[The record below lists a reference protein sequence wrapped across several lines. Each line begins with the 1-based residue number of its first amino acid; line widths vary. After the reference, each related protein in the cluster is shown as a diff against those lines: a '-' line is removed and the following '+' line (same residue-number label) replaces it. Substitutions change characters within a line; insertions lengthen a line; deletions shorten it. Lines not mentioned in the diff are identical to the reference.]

1 MEPEDFEQ
9 EETQKDDPSADG
21 EAGVD
26 GTAPERNNAGADDAV
41 SRAEMGALSEDGS
54 LTDSSEAEQPKDET
68 AGPSDE
74 GEETISDSTEYDEQP
89 ETAAIPDVTKPE
101 GDVGDSAPDDQE
113 GPQGEPERHA
123 EPDWA
128 TAEVAEDAGAVEE
141 AEEEAEPA
149 EVARRKIVL
158 RLPSRKM
165 TVSVAAGLVAG
176 LLVAGWLTSVRARRL
191 RMLAGLSDTDGGL
204 LTPLDRAKKLIDEER
219 YGEAHEL
226 VEAFLEETPPSAER
240 SEGLFLLAHTMQAL
254 EQEHPTPTAYTE
266 AREAYRKAIETD
278 PSNPRVPDA
287 LWAIARTYLDEE
299 MYQEARAAFEELA
312 RKYPNRSDVAEV
324 EFEIAKTYLGQDD
337 SSAAIRTLT
346 SLITTYPDS
355 ELVPHAKLQL
365 ATALEREAAHD
376 KASTLYRQVLS
387 SFPTDPVGADA
398 QEKLADLE
406 LARGNHAE
414 AVALYKKRV
423 EMAVAVTDNDRV
435 LLKLA
440 RAYGAMGNWTE
451 SAATCRT
458 LLEVFEESELEPEVI
473 VQLCRA
479 EEKGGHIDAALQYA
493 YDGHTKFPENA
504 HLLTMLAEL
513 NFRKQEY
520 AEAARFYDKAVAVVP
535 DDPDAWFKGGQAHL
549 EAGDLES
556 SNGCFREVTKR
567 FASTDACYE
576 AYLKLADIMYLRG
589 DPQGAIDL
597 LSSRLPEH
605 VVSARRDPLLSKI
618 ATLYDDLGLPKLAAE
633 TYAKMLDGV
642 EDDAILARMGIAS
655 LQAERWDTGLKALRR
670 VDRSRVPP
678 DLAYSMLVEL
688 GTALRA
694 FGDLQGAVQALE
706 TAVVEYPD
714 YRDARG
720 VAALLRSYL
729 AADRMAEARKL
740 AKEIRSWGSQ
750 DTDRTAVADQAA
762 LVWGDYLFS
771 RGDYLG
777 ALDEFETIAANE
789 QAPDQVREWASYQKG
804 NAYFE
809 LGRYDE
815 SMVAYRSFLEGYP
828 SSQWKKAAQTR
839 VDVAKLEM
847 RLRTREF

>member
-9 EETQKDDPSADG
+9 EETHEDGPSADG
-21 EAGVD
+21 EARAD
-26 GTAPERNNAGADDAV
+26 GAAPKPEDAESDDAV
-41 SRAEMGALSEDGS
+41 SRAEMGALSEGGS
-54 LTDSSEAEQPKDET
+54 LADSPEAEKLGEET
-68 AGPSDE
+68 ALPSDE
-74 GEETISDSTEYDEQP
+74 GKEPISDSEQSDEQAEPP
-89 ETAAIPDVTKPE
+89 EVSDVPQSERDVAEPAADE
-101 GDVGDSAPDDQE
+101 QE
-113 GPQGEPERHA
+113 GAEEEAAPHK

-128 TAEVAEDAGAVEE
+128 TAEVAEDSGAVEV

-149 EVARRKIVL
+149 EVAQRKLVL

-165 TVSVAAGLVAG
+165 TLSVAAGLLAG
-176 LLVAGWLTSVRARRL
+176 LFVAGWLTTVRARRL
-191 RMLAGLSDTDGGL
+191 RMLAELSHTEGGL
-204 LTPLDRAKKLIDEER
+204 LTPLDRAKTFIDEES
-219 YGEAHEL
+219 YGEAREL
-226 VEAFLEETPPSAER
+226 LEAFLEETPPSAER
-240 SEGLFLLAHTMQAL
+240 SEGLFLLAHAMQAL
-254 EQEHPTPTAYTE
+254 EHEDPTPTGYTE

-278 PSNPRVPDA
+278 PSSSRVPDA
-287 LWAIARTYLDEE
+287 LRAIARTYLEEE
-299 MYQEARAAFEELA
+299 MYQEARDAFEELA
-312 RKYPNRSDVAEV
+312 RKYPSLPDIPEV
-324 EFEIAKTYLGQDD
+324 EFEIARTYLSQGD

-346 SLITTYPDS
+346 SLITTYADS
-355 ELVPHAKLQL
+355 DLIPRAKLEL
-365 ATALEREAAHD
+365 ATALEREGAHD
-376 KASTLYRQVLS
+376 KAAALYRQVLT
-387 SFPTDPVGADA
+387 SFPHDPVGADA
-398 QEKLADLE
+398 QETLADLE

-414 AVALYKKRV
+414 AVALYRKRV

-458 LLEVFEESELEPEVI
+458 FLEVFEESELEPEVI

-479 EEKGGHIDAALQYA
+479 EEKSGHIDAALQHA
-493 YDGHTKFPENA
+493 YDGHTKYPENA

-520 AEAARFYDKAVAVVP
+520 AEAARFYDKAVAVAP
-535 DDPDAWFKGGQAHL
+535 DDPDAWFKGGTAQL

-556 SNGCFREVTKR
+556 SNRCFREITKR
-567 FASTDACYE
+567 FPSTDLSYQ

-597 LSSRLPEH
+597 LRSRLPEH
-605 VVSARRDPLLSKI
+605 VVSARRDPLLSKM
-618 ATLYDDLGLPKLAAE
+618 AALYRDLGLPKLAAE

-642 EDDAILARMGIAS
+642 EDDEVLARLGIAS
-655 LQAERWDTGLKALRR
+655 LHAERWDTGLKALRG

-688 GTALRA
+688 GTALRG

-706 TAVVEYPD
+706 TAITEYPD
-714 YRDARG
+714 HRDAHG
-720 VAALLRSYL
+720 VAALLRSYI
-729 AADRMAEARKL
+729 AADKMAEARKL
-740 AKEIRSWGSQ
+740 AKEIRNWATGE
-750 DTDRTAVADQAA
+750 TDRTPVAAQAA

-777 ALDEFETIAANE
+777 ALDEFATIAANE

-815 SMVAYRSFLEGYP
+815 SMVAYMDFLEGYP